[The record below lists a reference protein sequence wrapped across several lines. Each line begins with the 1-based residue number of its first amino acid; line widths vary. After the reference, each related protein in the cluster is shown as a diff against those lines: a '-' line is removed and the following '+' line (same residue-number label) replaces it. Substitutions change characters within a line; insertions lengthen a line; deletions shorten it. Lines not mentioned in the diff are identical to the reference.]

1 LIVFRIL
8 PNHIVGAVSVG
19 CDINENFTK
28 RVGLHIAV
36 IDEAL
41 SGARIIYD
49 CGQRLVQRV
58 RYGCGHLTEQSDT
71 VKGADLLTV
80 TPRLL

>member
-1 LIVFRIL
+1 MS
-8 PNHIVGAVSVG
+8 VS

-28 RVGLHIAV
+28 RIGLNIAV

-49 CGQRLVQRV
+49 CGQLLVQLV
-58 RYGCGHLTEQSDT
+58 RFGCGHFTEQSDT
-71 VKGADLLTV
+71 AKGADLLTV